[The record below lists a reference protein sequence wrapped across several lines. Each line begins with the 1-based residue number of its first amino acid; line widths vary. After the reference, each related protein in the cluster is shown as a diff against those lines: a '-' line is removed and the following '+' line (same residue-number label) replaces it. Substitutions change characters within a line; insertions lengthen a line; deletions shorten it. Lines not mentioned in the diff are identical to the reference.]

1 MDVKAMS
8 FDEDETERETTEIE
22 EYDWRNYGDY
32 GQTSSPDLDTKDV
45 IAIFIA
51 ALQTIFLPL
60 VILAASLLIIGIA
73 IGLIF

>member
-1 MDVKAMS
+1 MS
-8 FDEDETERETTEIE
+8 FDEDEPEKETTEIE
-22 EYDWRNYGDY
+22 EYDWSNYGDY
-32 GQTSSPDLDTKDV
+32 GKTSSPDLDGKDIV
-45 IAIFIA
+45 AIFIA

>member
-1 MDVKAMS
+1 MS
-8 FDEDETERETTEIE
+8 FDEDEPVKDSTEIE

-32 GQTSSPDLDTKDV
+32 DQASSPDLDGRDIV
-45 IAIFIA
+45 AIFIA

-60 VILAASLLIIGIA
+60 VILAVSMLIIGIA

>member
-1 MDVKAMS
+1 MA
-8 FDEDETERETTEIE
+8 FDEDEQETTENE

-32 GQTSSPDLDTKDV
+32 DQTSSPDLDGKDIV
-45 IAIFIA
+45 AIFIA